1 MAKEQEKGSKKLP
14 FTGKGEIMRTREKG
28 YSNYGISEKEAKVLL
43 DICKNADEEEEK
55 LLLESAQESNSYFA
69 SSIFY
74 SLRNNV
80 SFEKLEALKEFYAGK
95 GDFYGYRRQAL
106 FIFKIKLIKA
116 NLYKPSQAPK

>member
-1 MAKEQEKGSKKLP
+1 MEYLKKKQR
-14 FTGKGEIMRTREKG
+14 F
-28 YSNYGISEKEAKVLL
+28 YQ
-43 DICKNADEEEEK
+43 ICKNADEEEEK

-95 GDFYGYRRQAL
+95 GDFYGYRRQTL

-116 NLYKPSQAPK
+116 NLYKPSQAPKQPHRATENK